1 MTVQIVRFTTT
12 EAEVPGIDAA
22 VGGVIAALDRDRPTG
37 MRYAAARLADGVS
50 YLLVLELD
58 DGVENP
64 LPGIPEARAFQQRLP
79 EWAGGPVAPEP
90 VTVVGAYGLFPT
102 ATATTTA
109 TPAAAPAG
117 A

>member
-12 EAEVPGIDAA
+12 EAEVPAVDAA
-22 VGGVIAALDRDRPTG
+22 LGGVIAALDEARPAGT
-37 MRYAAARLADGVS
+37 RYAAGRLADGVS

-58 DGVENP
+58 EGVENP

-90 VTVVGAYGLFPT
+90 VTVVGSYGLFPS
-102 ATATTTA
+102 A
-109 TPAAAPAG
+109 TPTTPAAPSAAPAG